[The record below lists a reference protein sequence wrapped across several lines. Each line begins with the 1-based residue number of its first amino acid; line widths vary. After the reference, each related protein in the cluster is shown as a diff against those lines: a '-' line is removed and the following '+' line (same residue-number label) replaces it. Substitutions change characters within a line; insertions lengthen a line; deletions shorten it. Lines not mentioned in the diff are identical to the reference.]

1 MLNVL
6 YTNLQYMTRDALNL
20 TIPFPPSVNTYW
32 GFKGSRRF
40 LTSRATL
47 FKTAVN
53 AEFTRNGHDGF
64 ANKRLHITIELY
76 PPDKRIRDID
86 NVVKSTLDAL
96 CQCGVFD
103 DDGQIDVLHVERKNV
118 IKWGAAKIIVEPITP

>member
-1 MLNVL
+1 MY
-6 YTNLQYMTRDALNL
+6 YTYNLQYMTNNFLNL

-47 FKTAVN
+47 FKGFVKT
-53 AEFTRNGHDGF
+53 EFVRSGHEGF
-64 ANKRLHITIELY
+64 ANKRLQITLELY
-76 PPDKRIRDID
+76 PPDKRVRDID

-118 IKWGAAKIIVEPITP
+118 IKWGAAKIIVESLGT